1 MAANPLATNIVNA
14 AIAADTAIANL
25 RTALND
31 IRTNEIALR
40 NQLGG
45 NAKEFI
51 MGRSGLAG
59 IAAGKVENGAA
70 PDTRTVQQIA
80 QAAWADQLV

>member
-1 MAANPLATNIVNA
+1 MAANLLATNIVNA
-14 AIAADTAIANL
+14 AIAADTAIAAL

-59 IAAGKVENGAA
+59 IAAGKVENTA

-80 QAAWADQLV
+80 QAAWADQLS